1 MSDAAVHVNRRGF
14 LKLLGFGTVS
24 AAAASTGLIDVER
37 LLWVPG
43 ERTIFVPERIYFNEY
58 LPPHW
63 MEKEALRIL
72 ENQLEVTRLINRD
85 YSRFDQIGLK
95 VGDTLHVR
103 LPMRWEAKRIGPDRK
118 TLETVEMVITDR
130 YPR

>member
-1 MSDAAVHVNRRGF
+1 MNDRPVQLAERRVRVSRVADVVADRIRDLIVSGQ
-14 LKLLGFGTVS
+14 LGDGDRLPHLDVLVEEFGVS
-24 AAAASTGLIDVER
+24 APSMR
-37 LLWVPG
+37 
-43 ERTIFVPERIYFNEY
+43 
-58 LPPHW
+58 
-63 MEKEALRIL
+63 EALRIL